1 MLKVQ
6 NFKVRLVKAK
16 RNATHYLTV
25 TKLDDQTISLFSTLC
40 SHSLAYYEPLAFIVY
55 PNLSRSIEL
64 RTEVF

>member
-40 SHSLAYYEPLAFIVY
+40 SHSLACYEPLAFIVY
-55 PNLSRSIEL
+55 LNLSRSIEL